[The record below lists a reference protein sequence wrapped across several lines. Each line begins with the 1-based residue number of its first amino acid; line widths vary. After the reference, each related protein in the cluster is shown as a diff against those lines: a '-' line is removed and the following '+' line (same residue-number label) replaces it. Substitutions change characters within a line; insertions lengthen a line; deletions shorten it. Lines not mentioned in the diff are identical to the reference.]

1 MGTIERK
8 GSEHLA
14 KSSATAVEQS
24 NLGQAPRST
33 MRVGILY
40 NPLSGRNRRKPGLFQ
55 EILAKYPK
63 VSCTEVQTPE
73 DILAALRTFAQG
85 QVNCL
90 VVNGGDGT
98 IQATMGALF
107 HYRPFEVMPRLAV
120 LPAGTANLIAGDV
133 GLGKFEPNT
142 LGQFLAEVQSDI
154 PELSIQTRPIL
165 RIRFP
170 ESREPLHG
178 MFFGAGAIHHA
189 TQLGLR
195 TKQSI
200 GRLGEWGV
208 GLILLKVLL
217 ALATGSRKGLNPIT
231 IRVTVGDAAPLQHE
245 HLVILVTSLNRLFLG
260 MKPFWSNN
268 SGPLRYT
275 SLRVP
280 YRHLWRVLP
289 TLLRGIPHP
298 LATTDHGYI
307 SENLSEIRLVFNSGF
322 VLDGEVYTSS
332 HHKEPLILDS
342 PGELSFARLWR
353 E

>member
-1 MGTIERK
+1 MQRENEEDFHVSFFCFSLVTSHFLLLYK
-8 GSEHLA
+8 
-14 KSSATAVEQS
+14 
-24 NLGQAPRST
+24 
-33 MRVGILY
+33 MRVGILH
-40 NPLSGRNRRKPGLFQ
+40 NPLSGRNKRKPNLFQ
-55 EILAKYPK
+55 EVLSQHPEVAK
-63 VSCTEVQTPE
+63 VDIRTPT
-73 DILAALRTFAQG
+73 DILEALETFAQS
-85 QVNCL
+85 QVDCV

-107 HYRPFEVMPRLAV
+107 HHQPFTSMPCLAV

-133 GLGKFEPNT
+133 GLGAFEANT
-142 LGQFLAEVQSDI
+142 LAQFLAEAQSSTTSRFI
-154 PELSIQTRPIL
+154 ESRPIL

-170 ESREPLHG
+170 EEREPLYG
-178 MFFGAGAIHHA
+178 MFFGAGAIYHG
-189 TQLGLR
+189 TQLGLQ

-208 GLILLKVLL
+208 GLILLKILL
-217 ALATGSRKGLNPIT
+217 ALAMGSRKGLNPIT
-231 IRVTVGDAAPLQHE
+231 ARVTVGDAAPLQHE

-342 PGELSFARLWR
+342 PGELSFARL
-353 E
+353 

>member
-1 MGTIERK
+1 
-8 GSEHLA
+8 
-14 KSSATAVEQS
+14 
-24 NLGQAPRST
+24 

-40 NPLSGRNRRKPGLFQ
+40 NPLSGRNRRKPDFFQ
-55 EILAKYPK
+55 EILARHPN
-63 VSCTEVQTPE
+63 VPCTEVQTPE

-107 HYRPFEVMPRLAV
+107 NHRPFSILPHLAL

-133 GLGKFEPNT
+133 GLGKFEPNM

-170 ESREPLHG
+170 EERESLYG
-178 MFFGAGAIHHA
+178 MFFGAGAIYHGA
-189 TQLGLR
+189 QLGLQ

-200 GRLGEWGV
+200 GRLGEWGA
-208 GLILLKVLL
+208 GLILVKFLL

-231 IRVTVGDAAPLQHE
+231 VRVTIGESDPLQE
-245 HLVILVTSLNRLFLG
+245 EYLLLMVTTLNRLFLG

-280 YRHLWRVLP
+280 YRYLWRVLP
-289 TLLRGIPHP
+289 ALLRGTSHP
-298 LATTDHGYI
+298 LATANHGYV
-307 SENLSEIRLVFNSGF
+307 SENLSEIRLVLNSGF
-322 VLDGEVYTSS
+322 VLDGEVYSS
-332 HHKEPLILDS
+332 SNSEEPLILDS
-342 PGELSFARLWR
+342 PGELSFVRLKA